1 MLCNALWY
9 VTNKHDTINE
19 ESSRKSVLAI
29 PKFFKKYQ
37 NYNDTK
43 RKKMKCIKL
52 SANSL
57 ESHSQALYSILLK
70 PVIKSSPSW
79 CRLHDDMKA
88 LVDCLSHYKDF
99 LNKKAKEIGNNHNLL
114 HPVRT
119 VGEFTSVEHRRS
131 CRPCDLDK
139 RYTLLDVALR
149 EGSGDFHVFSMKKN
163 TWSIHFKAIF
173 RDTDSSQN
181 YI

>member
-79 CRLHDDMKA
+79 CRLHDDIKA
-88 LVDCLSHYKDF
+88 LADCLSHYKDF
-99 LNKKAKEIGNNHNLL
+99 LNKKAKEISNNHNLL

-139 RYTLLDVALR
+139 GYTLLDVALR

-173 RDTDSSQN
+173 RGTDSSQN
-181 YI
+181 YV

>member
-1 MLCNALWY
+1 M
-9 VTNKHDTINE
+9 K
-19 ESSRKSVLAI
+19 RVLE
-29 PKFFKKYQ
+29 KVFLQSQSFFKKYQ
-37 NYNDTK
+37 TYYDTK
-43 RKKMKCIKL
+43 RKKLKCIKL

-88 LVDCLSHYKDF
+88 LADCLSHYKDF
-99 LNKKAKEIGNNHNLL
+99 LNKKAKEISNNHNLL

-139 RYTLLDVALR
+139 GYTLLDVALR

-163 TWSIHFKAIF
+163 T
-173 RDTDSSQN
+173 
-181 YI
+181 